1 MCKLRLRLKKMQRQ
15 ERHEPRRD
23 IGALQNVMVRMAFKN
38 KVEQELTDTQ
48 VQPAE
53 LNDRVRRLTEAMQQ
67 AATELLPLS
76 CKPNKPW
83 ITESTLQL
91 AKKKREMKQRRQESA
106 KREKEYRQLCNVVR
120 KAARMDKEEWLRGQ
134 CRDIEKFADDNR
146 GREAYKLINQIN
158 RSWKPK
164 QSAIKDKNGKM
175 LQDKEEVKKRWTE
188 YCSGLY
194 TDSGNSDTVIA
205 ELDRISPPPN
215 DDETHTI
222 LYEEIEAAVK
232 RLKKNKSPGSDDI
245 TGEMIQAGGD
255 RVAREIHEICNQIWH
270 EGRVPEEWAKSVIIT
285 IPKKGDLAEC
295 SNYRTIALLSH
306 VGKVL
311 MMVLL
316 ERLKA
321 QMEPHLSEEQA
332 GFRKDRSTTHQI
344 LILRLI
350 AEKAKRKGRHIL
362 NCFIDFRK
370 AFDSIRHDV
379 MWATLRSYG
388 VGARLIRIMQNV
400 CEISQSAVRVGG
412 ELGDWFKTTVG
423 TRQGDPI
430 SPTTFISYLERVMDS
445 VRDNG
450 TGISVHGR
458 KINNL
463 KFADDIDL
471 LEEDRDELQGNLE
484 RINEAGEAAGLQINI
499 EKTMTM
505 VFGQECIEEE
515 LEIGDRNIVNVT
527 EFVYL
532 GSLMTWDNDCNKEIR
547 RRIAR
552 ATGAMAG
559 FKTIWNSKHIST
571 ETKISI
577 IRTCV
582 FSVLLFACE
591 TWTLRK
597 KDNDLLLAF
606 EMKCYRRIL
615 HIRWQQKITN
625 GEVRRRVGS
634 SRNIIQLIMERKLGL
649 FGHICRM
656 GDDRLVKCV
665 VFGMMDGQTRRG
677 RPSREWL
684 DDIKEWCQMDIYTL
698 SRMAQDRTQWR
709 GIVKKALD
717 TNGREPM
724 E

>member
-1 MCKLRLRLKKMQRQ
+1 MQ
-15 ERHEPRRD
+15 
-23 IGALQNVMVRMAFKN
+23 LAFKN
-38 KVEQELTDTQ
+38 KVEQGLADVQ
-48 VQPAE
+48 GQPAE
-53 LNDRVRRLTEAMQQ
+53 LNDRVQRLNEILQQ
-67 AATELLPLS
+67 AVREVLPTS

-83 ITESTLQL
+83 ITEHTLQL
-91 AKKKREMKQRRQESA
+91 AKKKREMKQRRLESA
-106 KREKEYRQLCNVVR
+106 DREKEYRQHCNVVR
-120 KAARMDKEEWLRGQ
+120 TAARSDKEKWLQ
-134 CRDIEKFADDNR
+134 EKCRDIEKLAGDNR
-146 GREAYKLINQIN
+146 SREAYKLIKQIN

-175 LQDKEEVKKRWTE
+175 LQEKKEVKKRWTE

-205 ELDRISPPPN
+205 ELDQISPPPN
-215 DDETHTI
+215 DDEMHDI
-222 LYEEIEAAVK
+222 LHEEVEAAVK
-232 RLKKNKSPGSDDI
+232 RLKKNKSPGIDDI

-255 RVAREIHEICNQIWH
+255 RVTDELHEICNQIWQ

-321 QMEPHLSEEQA
+321 QMEPYLSEEQA
-332 GFRKDRSTTHQI
+332 GFRRDRNTTHQI

-370 AFDSIRHDV
+370 AFDSIKHDV
-379 MWATLRSYG
+379 TWATLRSYG
-388 VGARLIRIMQNV
+388 VGARLIRILQNI
-400 CEISQSAVRVGG
+400 CEVSQSAVRVGG

-450 TGISVHGR
+450 TGVSVHGY

-505 VFGQECIEEE
+505 VFGQESIEEK
-515 LEIGDRNIVNVT
+515 LEIGGRSIENVT

-532 GSLMTWDNDCNKEIR
+532 GSLLTWDNDCNKEIR

-559 FKTIWNSKHIST
+559 FKTIWNSRHIST
-571 ETKISI
+571 VTKISI

-582 FSVLLFACE
+582 LSVLLYACE

-597 KDNDLLLAF
+597 KDKDLLLAF

-615 HIRWQQKITN
+615 HIRWQQRITN
-625 GEVRRRVGS
+625 VEVRRRIGNN
-634 SRNIIQLIMERKLGL
+634 RNIIQLIMKRKLNL

-656 GDDRLVKCV
+656 GDERLVKCV
-665 VFGMMDGQTRRG
+665 VFGMMEGQTRRG

-684 DDIKEWCQMDIYTL
+684 DDIKEWCKRDIYTL
-698 SRMAQDRTQWR
+698 SRMAQDRTQWT
-709 GIVKKALD
+709 GIVKNALD